1 VRKAKRDEKEETLK
15 KHYIDRDELIQA
27 FRQYNL
33 DDLFY
38 IAEMITIINRQK
50 SVEVIPS
57 EAQIKAANEDAETKR
72 FFEELE
78 RVLSDTDKIRQDCA
92 AEIFA
97 DLEGM
102 GLVKTAMI
110 GQREKYKALKKMYTG
125 EK

>member
-1 VRKAKRDEKEETLK
+1 MK

-38 IAEMITIINRQK
+38 IAEMITIINRHK

-57 EAQIKAANEDAETKR
+57 EAQVKAAAEDAETKR

-97 DLEGM
+97 DLESM